1 MMASLAR
8 NLLSHR
14 CTQCR
19 EKPAQGEKEHMLF
32 LTTRTRQKS
41 LLFSLG
47 VPRLAADPEYE
58 GE

>member
-1 MMASLAR
+1 MAR

-19 EKPAQGEKEHMLF
+19 EKPAQGEKEHMLLF

-47 VPRLAADPEYE
+47 VPGLAADPEYE